1 MTARAAKDYE
11 KEDLKRDLKSRHIQ
25 MIAIGGAIGTG
36 LFYGSGSAVATA
48 GPAIIITY
56 VVASVAIY
64 FVMRALGEMS
74 VAEPVSGAYIS
85 YANRYIHRFAGFL
98 NGWNAFIF
106 LLATT
111 AAELNALGRY
121 VQYWFPAVPIWATA
135 AVAVTVMFVVNVVGV
150 KFYGEAEFWFAI
162 IKVVA
167 IIALILFGFAMV
179 VFGVGN
185 GGHAIGLGHLH
196 EHGGF
201 FPNGVSGAF
210 LAIVMVA
217 FSFGGVE
224 NLGIA
229 AGETK
234 DVATTMPKAVN
245 VTFWRLMIFYVGA
258 ITVLV
263 TVFPW
268 TSLNGS
274 GSPFVTVFAKIGVPA
289 AATVMNVVVVT
300 AVLSAVNSA
309 VFTNSR
315 TFYNL
320 SLQGNA
326 PKFLGTVNDRSVP
339 SKAVTAVFVT
349 MAAGVLLNLLMP
361 DQVFT
366 VFSSVTVF
374 GLICAW
380 GSIVI
385 SHLRFRKI
393 KVQNGQVDSIRYRMP
408 LYPYSNYLALA
419 FIAVVLAC
427 VAILPDTRVSLIVSG
442 VWVLVVL
449 AAYTFYTKGQKRHS
463 AGDQPVQEPSSPGPA
478 EPLHRAVPGVGHTE
492 Q

>member
-1 MTARAAKDYE
+1 MADVRGDEPVVIADADGATDSYLDAVTGWQARRFGWE
-11 KEDLKRDLKSRHIQ
+11 VPREWVMQ
-25 MIAIGGAIGTG
+25 
-36 LFYGSGSAVATA
+36 TA
-48 GPAIIITY
+48 GIITTLKTA
-56 VVASVAIY
+56 VQAFSAPGDSVLIQPPVYAHFHDDIRLNGAIY

-85 YANRYIHRFAGFL
+85 YANRSIHRFAGFL

-121 VQYWFPAVPIWATA
+121 VQYWFPSAPIWATA

-162 IKVVA
+162 IKVAA

-185 GGHAIGLGHLH
+185 RGHAIGLGHLH

-234 DVATTMPKAVN
+234 DVATPMPKAVN
-245 VTFWRLMIFYVGA
+245 ATFWRLMIFYVGA

-263 TVFPW
+263 TVFLW

-274 GSPFVTVFAKIGVPA
+274 GSPFVAVFAKIGVPA
-289 AATVMNVVVVT
+289 AATVMAAIMTMTPVSMSEHGHGLTVVGVTISGHLLGMYAFSPVVGRLSDRIGHMPT
-300 AVLSAVNSA
+300 IVAGQAVFLVSAVLSGIGHDSVGMMMTGLFFLGLGWS
-309 VFTNSR
+309 
-315 TFYNL
+315 L
-320 SLQGNA
+320 SLVAGSAMLSETTPAALRPGVQGTTETAMNVVA
-326 PKFLGTVNDRSVP
+326 
-339 SKAVTAVFVT
+339 AVGAGLAGPLMGWTGF
-349 MAAGVLLNLLMP
+349 GVLNAVAAVLVLP
-361 DQVFT
+361 V
-366 VFSSVTVF
+366 
-374 GLICAW
+374 
-380 GSIVI
+380 
-385 SHLRFRKI
+385 
-393 KVQNGQVDSIRYRMP
+393 
-408 LYPYSNYLALA
+408 LA
-419 FIAVVLAC
+419 FRA
-427 VAILPDTRVSLIVSG
+427 
-442 VWVLVVL
+442 VLV
-449 AAYTFYTKGQKRHS
+449 
-463 AGDQPVQEPSSPGPA
+463 
-478 EPLHRAVPGVGHTE
+478 RAR
-492 Q
+492 

>member
-1 MTARAAKDYE
+1 MTTSAAKDFDTFE

-48 GPAIIITY
+48 GPAIVVTY
-56 VVASVAIY
+56 AVASLAIY
-64 FVMRALGEMS
+64 FIMRALGEMS
-74 VAEPVSGAYIS
+74 VEEPVSGAYIS

-111 AAELNALGRY
+111 AAELNALGHY
-121 VQYWFPAVPIWATA
+121 IQFWFPAVPIWVTA

-162 IKVVA
+162 VKVAA
-167 IIALILFGFAMV
+167 IVALILFGAALIF
-179 VFGVGN
+179 FGVGN
-185 GGHAIGLGHLH
+185 DGVAIGLGHLH
-196 EHGGF
+196 DHGGF
-201 FPNGVSGAF
+201 LPEGVGGAF
-210 LAIVMVA
+210 LALAMVA

-245 VTFWRLMIFYVGA
+245 ATFWRLMIFYVGA
-258 ITVLV
+258 IAVLV

-268 TSLNGS
+268 TALNGT

-289 AATVMNVVVVT
+289 AATIMNVVVIT
-300 AVLSAVNSA
+300 AVLSAVNST

-326 PKFLGTVNDRSVP
+326 PRFLGTVNDRNVP
-339 SKAVTAVFVT
+339 SRAVVAVFVT

-361 DQVFT
+361 GQVFT

-374 GLICAW
+374 ALLCAW
-380 GSIVI
+380 ASIVV
-385 SHLRFRKI
+385 SHLRFRR
-393 KVQNGQVDSIRYRMP
+393 SRIRDGRADRLRYKMP
-408 LYPYSNYLALA
+408 LHPYSNYLALL
-419 FIAVVLAC
+419 FIAAVLAC
-427 VAILPDTRVSLIVSG
+427 IAILPDTRVSLAVSG
-442 VWVLVVL
+442 AWVLVVY
-449 AAYTFYTKGQKRHS
+449 AAYTFYTRNTKRR
-463 AGDQPVQEPSSPGPA
+463 PA
-478 EPLHRAVPGVGHTE
+478 EQLADGR
-492 Q
+492 